1 MKIILIFIM
10 AGTLASCASP
20 SAPVAA
26 DVAAPEPVVTVV
38 ELNPA
43 GNFIRLSSPKRLN
56 DSTLRRVALE
66 YLRNYER
73 IDFCIDSA
81 TERGCEYISAA
92 GCTILDYSTGLIIPL
107 DSLPW

>member
-1 MKIILIFIM
+1 MKYNLILLM

-20 SAPVAA
+20 SVPGT
-26 DVAAPEPVVTVV
+26 DENAAPEPVVTVV

-43 GNFIRLSSPKRLN
+43 GNFVRLSSPERLP
-56 DSTLRRVALE
+56 DSTLHHVAVE
-66 YLRNYER
+66 YLKIYDRV
-73 IDFCIDSA
+73 DFCIES
-81 TERGCEYISAA
+81 TPERGCEYRSAA